1 MKEITTPI
9 CILLLIFLN
18 SLCFGQ
24 NQKENLN
31 IIGCWQT
38 VKYSTAKEEVIYPS
52 EVKMIYR
59 FYCDGSYE
67 MLISNSNTNQKK
79 EQKGTY
85 KFTKNSI
92 TLITNGGD
100 PITDNIAFIDA
111 CNIKWN
117 VVLENEKGA
126 FQMKRI
132 ICAD

>member
-1 MKEITTPI
+1 MKEINTSI
-9 CILLLIFLN
+9 CILIFIFIN

-38 VKYSTAKEEVIYPS
+38 VKYSNAKEEVIYPK
-52 EVKMIYR
+52 EVKMIYK

-67 MLISNSNTNQKK
+67 MIISNSNTDQKK

-100 PITDNIAFIDA
+100 PITDNIAFIDSF
-111 CNIKWN
+111 NIK
-117 VVLENEKGA
+117 
-126 FQMKRI
+126 
-132 ICAD
+132 